1 MTGNTE
7 ARQCKPYI
15 IEARKTDT
23 MSCEPAITAAEACKL
38 LGLKRPGTVLK
49 WAREGKIPSIRLGTG
64 KGAYVRFRASAL
76 DAWMRQQLDS
86 SALPLASS
94 QEV

>member
-38 LGLKRPGTVLK
+38 LGLKETRHRPQVG
-49 WAREGKIPSIRLGTG
+49 AGREDSLYSTRH
-64 KGAYVRFRASAL
+64 
-76 DAWMRQQLDS
+76 RQRRVC
-86 SALPLASS
+86 ALPRLRA
-94 QEV
+94 